1 MRLFWEKIEILN
13 HVDKDLNLLTE
24 WKEYPVLIQWELD
37 HYEVM
42 NVQGEIQTEKTKPEG
57 TLVGLRGTLM
67 YEGEQALYVTNAMVY
82 PETKSKEEKLLSDV
96 QELLREN
103 EEKTKTEKVFLLPS
117 EIDEQP
123 INWEKKVE
131 CERLLCTCSRY
142 D

>member
-1 MRLFWEKIEILN
+1 M
-13 HVDKDLNLLTE
+13 DKDLNLLTE

-117 EIDEQP
+117 EI
-123 INWEKKVE
+123 
-131 CERLLCTCSRY
+131 
-142 D
+142 

>member
-1 MRLFWEKIEILN
+1 MGENKSLN

-82 PETKSKEEKLLSDV
+82 PETKE
-96 QELLREN
+96 QRR
-103 EEKTKTEKVFLLPS
+103 KTFV
-117 EIDEQP
+117 
-123 INWEKKVE
+123 
-131 CERLLCTCSRY
+131 RCSGAIKRK
-142 D
+142 